1 MPWRGELP
9 CRLVVLALVWLILED
24 QRSELET
31 KAYVST
37 AATCFAVQCSMTVF
51 DDHVGLGVLA
61 VLAQNGVC
69 VRSDSLGAWPF
80 IGTIDD
86 PTTVGGW
93 NIDPG
98 TTADFL

>member
-9 CRLVVLALVWLILED
+9 CRLVLLALLCLILED

-31 KAYVST
+31 ETCVSA

-61 VLAQNGVC
+61 VLARNGLC
-69 VRSDSLGAWPF
+69 VRRDSLGALKLYWHH
-80 IGTIDD
+80 
-86 PTTVGGW
+86 
-93 NIDPG
+93 
-98 TTADFL
+98 